1 MNVLKLITYFNWLV
15 IAVLGYLVAAETLF
29 PAKGGDAAG
38 RGIGQAIYYL
48 AIMALVVLVVLNLLP
63 FVWAKYT
70 AFGLVVFPILLWKI
84 SPIWSKAKQNLGY
97 LREESKPI
105 FEDKA
110 REQVAR
116 AIRDGQPE
124 KLKKLLESPL
134 PNLNEGGELLGYA
147 VSETAST
154 AYKPAEKLEC
164 IRMLFQAGARLDS
177 TQRMDVPIHMFVA
190 EVGNAALLRL
200 LLEQGADANA
210 VQIYFNRPILF
221 EAIGSYQDP
230 EATVRLLL
238 DFGADPNSRATFEE
252 EDGPVSPLFRAAQL
266 GRWNV
271 CMTLLEK
278 GADPAFKAS
287 SGRTFLSL
295 FEAAAQDFSSDG
307 YSKREDFERLK
318 ETLK

>member
-15 IAVLGYLVAAETLF
+15 IAVLGFLVAAESLF

-48 AIMALVVLVVLNLLP
+48 AIIALVVLVVLSLLP
-63 FVWAKYT
+63 YVWAKYT
-70 AFGLVVFPILLWKI
+70 AFGLVIFPILLWKI
-84 SPIWSKAKQNLGY
+84 SPVLSKAKQNLEY

-105 FEDKA
+105 FEDNA
-110 REQVAR
+110 RDQVAR

-124 KLKKLLESPL
+124 RLKKLLETPI

-164 IRMLFQAGARLDS
+164 IRLLFQAGVRLERTPS
-177 TQRMDVPIHMFVA
+177 EEVPIHMFVA

-221 EAIGSYQDP
+221 EAISSYQDP
-230 EATVRLLL
+230 EGSVQVLLE
-238 DFGADPNSRATFEE
+238 FGADPNSSATFDA

-271 CMTLLEK
+271 CLALLEK
-278 GADPAFKAS
+278 GADPAFKTPL
-287 SGRTFLSL
+287 GKTFQSL
-295 FEAAAQDFSSDG
+295 VAAAEQEFSSDG

-318 ETLK
+318 KAMK